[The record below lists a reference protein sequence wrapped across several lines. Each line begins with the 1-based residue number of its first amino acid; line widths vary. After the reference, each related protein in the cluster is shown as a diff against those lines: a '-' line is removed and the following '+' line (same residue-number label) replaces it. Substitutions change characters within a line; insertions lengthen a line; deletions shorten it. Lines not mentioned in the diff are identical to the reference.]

1 MSLLKDLTINR
12 PDIFSRHSLELSF
25 KLLRHRE
32 PSLALEVQNIMAG
45 KTNDAPS
52 ARTLPPHL
60 SRSCEFFMVAIDPVV
75 VGQIISSLT
84 LIGRNII
91 EQNNVRPSRKA
102 IILSLL
108 EEWMGL
114 VEWLINESEQQL
126 PAANATHSA

>member
-32 PSLALEVQNIMAG
+32 PALALEVQNILAG
-45 KTNDAPS
+45 KTSDAPK

-60 SRSCEFFMVAIDPVV
+60 SRHCEFFMVAVDPVV

-84 LIGRNII
+84 LVGRNII
-91 EQNNVRPSRKA
+91 EQKDVRPSRKA

-114 VEWLINESEQQL
+114 VEWMISESEQSFAQ
-126 PAANATHSA
+126 A

>member
-25 KLLRHRE
+25 KLLRHRD
-32 PSLALEVQNIMAG
+32 PRLALEVQNIMAG
-45 KTNDAPS
+45 KTNDAPA

-60 SRSCEFFMVAIDPVV
+60 SRSCEFFMVAIDPVI

-91 EQNNVRPSRKA
+91 EQNDVRPSRKA

-114 VEWLINESEQQL
+114 VEWMISESEPHL
-126 PAANATHSA
+126 SSASATHWA